1 MSTSDDSRWMRRAI
15 EVGAHGG
22 KAVRPNPRVGCV
34 LVRGGEEIA
43 SGYHDMCGG
52 PHAEAIAVEIAGEAA
67 RGATA
72 YVTLEPCN
80 HWGRTPPC
88 AGALIQAGVAR
99 VVIGVVDPHA
109 LASGGAAALRVAGV
123 EVELGVEAQAAREL
137 AEVFLTMTLENR
149 AFVQCKLA
157 SSLDGRTAAADG
169 TSRWLTS
176 PEARQ
181 LVHRWRA
188 QADAVLVGSGT
199 AVTDDPRLDVRDLP
213 ELHALGLP
221 LRIVLDRRLRLPATS
236 HMADTTQQPTLVVCD
251 DPEAAMG
258 PAADALRRRGVE
270 ISCIP
275 AQNDASWLRAVLRS
289 LKERGLCH
297 VLCEGGATLAGS
309 LVREG
314 LCDRLDVLLAPKL
327 LGGGWPL
334 LGDIGVATLGDA
346 PHYRFAAP
354 QAVGADVWLTARPLR
369 EKL

>member
-1 MSTSDDSRWMRRAI
+1 M
-15 EVGAHGG
+15 
-22 KAVRPNPRVGCV
+22 
-34 LVRGGEEIA
+34 
-43 SGYHDMCGG
+43 
-52 PHAEAIAVEIAGEAA
+52 
-67 RGATA
+67 
-72 YVTLEPCN
+72 
-80 HWGRTPPC
+80 
-88 AGALIQAGVAR
+88 
-99 VVIGVVDPHA
+99 
-109 LASGGAAALRVAGV
+109 
-123 EVELGVEAQAAREL
+123 
-137 AEVFLTMTLENR
+137 
-149 AFVQCKLA
+149 
-157 SSLDGRTAAADG
+157 
-169 TSRWLTS
+169 
-176 PEARQ
+176 
-181 LVHRWRA
+181 
-188 QADAVLVGSGT
+188 LVGSGT

-251 DPEAAMG
+251 DPAAAMG